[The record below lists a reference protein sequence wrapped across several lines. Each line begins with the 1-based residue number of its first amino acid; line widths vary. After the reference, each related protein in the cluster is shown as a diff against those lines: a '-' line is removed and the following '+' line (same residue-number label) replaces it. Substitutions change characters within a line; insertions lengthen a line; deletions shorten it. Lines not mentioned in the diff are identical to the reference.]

1 MGIEN
6 RDILEGIANDLA
18 NNLEAFG
25 KLSNDWLNFLCDGL
39 VLLLRD
45 G

>member
-25 KLSNDWLNFLCDGL
+25 KLGNDWPNFLCDGL
-39 VLLLRD
+39 VLLLHD